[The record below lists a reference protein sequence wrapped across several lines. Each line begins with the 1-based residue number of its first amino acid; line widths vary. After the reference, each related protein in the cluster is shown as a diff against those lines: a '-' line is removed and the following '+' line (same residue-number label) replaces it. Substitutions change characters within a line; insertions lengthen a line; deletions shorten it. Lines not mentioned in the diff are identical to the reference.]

1 MNRALLLFGVLAVS
15 AGCPGKNGTGTRPY
29 PEPAVASVIDHLA
42 KARNAL
48 TSFRGDS
55 TMDYWLSGKR
65 VKGEVL
71 VMGAVGK
78 KVRFAALSP
87 AGGSTLAEMACDG
100 TNFVYLD
107 YQNNCALQGPCDA
120 RSVSMFF
127 GIELEPDDFLHLA
140 LGTPPILDGATGTV
154 TWDGSRGVEKVDLK
168 APGGAQKLT
177 IDARENRY
185 DVLDTELVG
194 TDGKTR
200 WSVSNTSFEKVT
212 GSGERR
218 VPKKT
223 RFKSPAQDQDLLVEW
238 NELEANVTLQPEQF
252 QIAVPAGLGICGQT
266 VNMQPAPGGAQ
277 PAPAP
282 TK

>member
-1 MNRALLLFGVLAVS
+1 MNRALLVIGVLAAM
-15 AGCPGKNGTGTRPY
+15 AGCPGSRTGGSRPY
-29 PEPAVASVIDHLA
+29 PEPSVATVIDQLA
-42 KARNAL
+42 KARSAL

-120 RSVSMFF
+120 KSVSVFF
-127 GIELEPDDFLHLA
+127 GIELDPDDFLHLA
-140 LGTPPILDGATGTV
+140 LGTPPILDGASGTV

-168 APGGAQKLT
+168 APAGAQKLS
-177 IDARENRY
+177 IDAKENHY

-200 WSVSNTSFEKVT
+200 WSVANTSFEKVT

-223 RFKSPAQDQDLLVEW
+223 RFKSPAQNQDLLVEW

-252 QIAVPAGLGICGQT
+252 QIQVPAGLGICGQT
-266 VNMQPAPGGAQ
+266 VNMQPAGA
-277 PAPAP
+277 AP
-282 TK
+282 TPTQP

>member
-1 MNRALLLFGVLAVS
+1 MNRALLVIGVLVAM
-15 AGCPGKNGTGTRPY
+15 AGCPGKNGGTRPY
-29 PEPAVASVIDHLA
+29 AEPKVADVIAQLA
-42 KARNAL
+42 TARGAL

-55 TMDYWLSGKR
+55 TMDYWMSGKR

-78 KVRFAALSP
+78 KIRFAALSP

-107 YQNNCALQGPCDA
+107 YQNNCSLAGPCDA
-120 RSVSMFF
+120 RSVSVFF

-168 APGGAQKLT
+168 APAGAQKLS
-177 IDARENRY
+177 IDAKDNHY
-185 DVLDTELVG
+185 DVLDSELVG
-194 TDGKTR
+194 TDGKVR
-200 WSVSNTSFEKVT
+200 WSVANTSFEKVT

-223 RFKSPAQDQDLLVEW
+223 RFKSPAQNQDLLVEW
-238 NELEANVTLQPEQF
+238 NELEANVDLEPEQF
-252 QIAVPAGLGICGQT
+252 HIDIPAGLGICGQT
-266 VNMQPAPGGAQ
+266 VNMQPQGAA

-282 TK
+282 KP